1 MKCVDEWKKQEVLDY
16 MEYVEK
22 LRLFYYDKTID
33 FVRRQQ
39 NTPMAMRP
47 LIQMTHDNRKEK
59 IEKLV
64 DEHFE
69 MLQNKVV
76 AKIGKI
82 KDIQPNGGAYDFI
95 FIGEDGT
102 CKVQVIIAGG
112 HTVQRRHTRW
122 LIH

>member
-1 MKCVDEWKKQEVLDY
+1 MKCIDEWKKQEVLDFI
-16 MEYVEK
+16 EYVEK
-22 LRLFYYDKTID
+22 LESFYYDKTID

-39 NTPMAMRP
+39 NTPMAMRQ
-47 LIQMTHDNRKEK
+47 LIQMPDDRRKEQ

-69 MLQNKVV
+69 QLQNKVV

-82 KDIQPNGGAYDFI
+82 KLIQQSGGAYDFT
-95 FIGEDGT
+95 FIGENGS

-112 HTVQRRHTRW
+112 HTKQRRHTRW